1 MEEDV
6 FERKRR
12 KKPMSLRPDPIGPV
26 PEETVRVARTVFR
39 KGNLCLRLR
48 ETLGTIYED
57 ELFADLF
64 SPTGRPAEAPWR
76 LALVCVLQYVED
88 LSDRQAAEAVR
99 ARIDWKYLLGLEL
112 TDVGFDFSVLSEFRD
127 RLLKQKA
134 GPRIFERLVERLSE
148 GGWIKKRGVQRTDS
162 THVLAAVRRLNRVEL
177 LGEMLRAA
185 LNSLAEHDPDWLTGW
200 VPLEWFER
208 YSRRIEE
215 WRLPSAKDKQEAVME
230 QIGQDGLRLLSE
242 LWSDQPLS
250 SLRALPEVEGL
261 RKMWTQQFF
270 WQEGVLHLR
279 NKDDLPPAHLTLRS
293 PYDHQAHYGHKRD
306 LAWFGYK
313 VHFSET
319 CDDELPHLITHVE
332 TTDATKTDMEQT
344 EAIHQALSVRG
355 LEPGEHVLDA
365 GYVDAETILQSRE
378 RHGIEVIGPVSQNN
392 QWQAKKGG
400 YDASQFAIDWQ
411 AQVAVCPQGKTSVK
425 WTPGTDQYGHPN
437 VSIRFGLH
445 DCRACACRSLCTR
458 SVTNPRLLTIRQQ
471 AEYEIL
477 QQARLRQQTDEF
489 RVRYAQRSGI
499 EGTHSQA
506 VRALGLR
513 RTRYFGLPKTALSHV
528 FTAAAI
534 NLIRL
539 DAFLEGRKAAK
550 TRVSRFAALAPVDLA
565 S

>member
-1 MEEDV
+1 
-6 FERKRR
+6 
-12 KKPMSLRPDPIGPV
+12 MSLRPDPIGPV
-26 PEETVRVARTVFR
+26 PEETARVAKKVFR
-39 KGNLCLRLR
+39 KGNMYLRLR

-64 SPTGRPAEAPWR
+64 SPTGQPAEAPWR
-76 LALVCVLQYVED
+76 LALVSVLQFVED

-127 RLLKQKA
+127 RLLKAEA
-134 GPRIFERLVERLSE
+134 GPRLFERLVEKLSE

-185 LNSLAEHDPDWLTGW
+185 LNGLAEHDPDWLTSW
-200 VPLEWFER
+200 VPMEWFER

-215 WRLPSAKDKQEAVME
+215 WRLPSAKEKQEEIME

-242 LWSDQPLS
+242 LWGEQTPPLW
-250 SLRALPEVEGL
+250 RALPEVQGL
-261 RKMWTQQFF
+261 RKTWMQQFF
-270 WQEGVLHLR
+270 WQDGVLRLR
-279 NKDDLPPAHLTLRS
+279 NKDDLPPAHLTVRS
-293 PYDHQAHYGHKRD
+293 PYDHHAHYGHKRD

-319 CDDELPHLITHVE
+319 CDEERPHLITQVV
-332 TTDATKTDMEQT
+332 TTDATETDMEQT
-344 EAIHQALSVRG
+344 QAIHQALVSRG
-355 LEPGEHVLDA
+355 LAPGEHVLDA
-365 GYVDAETILQSRE
+365 GYVDAETILLSRE

-400 YDASQFAIDWQ
+400 YDASQFVIDWQ
-411 AQVAVCPQGKTSVK
+411 AQVAICPQGQTSVK

-445 DCRACACRSLCTR
+445 ECRACPCRSLCTR
-458 SVTNPRLLTIRQQ
+458 SATNPRLLTIRQR
-471 AEYEIL
+471 AEFEIL
-477 QQARLRQQTDEF
+477 QQARLRQQTGEF
-489 RVRYAQRSGI
+489 RTRYAQRSGI

-539 DAFLEGRKAAK
+539 DAFLEGKKAAK
-550 TRVSRFAALAPVDLA
+550 TRVSRFAALAPVELA
-565 S
+565 G